1 MANQLKVTN
10 IATGQTWMKTT
21 DEIKV
26 MKANKTLSG
35 RFKFEKEADAP
46 PLANKIAAPAQP
58 ATPPA
63 QAKQPDAPKPADQ
76 ASEVPK
82 V

>member
-10 IATGQTWMKTT
+10 IATGQSWMKTP

-35 RFKFEKEADAP
+35 RFKFEKEADSP
-46 PLANKIAAPAQP
+46 PLANKIAPPAQP
-58 ATPPA
+58 APA
-63 QAKQPDAPKPADQ
+63 PSPKPADAPKPADQ

-82 V
+82 M